1 VTHAYGGLSGQAVW
15 ELLNVV
21 TDLEGRLCNKM
32 DPGFPPIIYPVLCQA
47 RIRKK
52 LLCFSPRGHRDVRIA

>member
-21 TDLEGRLCNKM
+21 TDPEGRLCNKM

-47 RIRKK
+47 RIWKK

>member
-1 VTHAYGGLSGQAVW
+1 
-15 ELLNVV
+15 VV